1 MTNTNKKKI
10 GILTA
15 GGDCS
20 GLNAII
26 RAATYAAR
34 KKGWQIFGLLENRDL
49 TSGIDEDGSYIEL
62 LESHFYG
69 PIFRTG
75 GTMLGTARGD
85 RTETIVSTYKQL
97 DLDCLI
103 VIGGD
108 GSMASLHNMAQQN
121 DMKIVGIPKTIDNDV
136 GATEVA
142 IGFDTALSVATDG
155 LDHLH
160 PTAASHQRVMV
171 IEVMGRDAG
180 HIAMRAGIAG
190 GADIILIPEIPYKME
205 HVVNKIKTLRANG
218 QMHSL
223 VVVSEAM
230 RDENGERFK
239 VSFGNETRESY
250 GGVGHYFGSKIAEL
264 TDAETRVTVLGHT
277 QRGGIPTANDRIMA
291 TFFGVHAVEMIEEG
305 KFGHMVGWSGRSII
319 HVPIEEVVNN
329 PKQVRID
336 GATVKTA
343 RAMGICLGDE

>member
-1 MTNTNKKKI
+1 MTKKRI

-20 GLNAII
+20 GLNAVI

-34 KKGWQIFGLLENRDL
+34 GKGWQIFGLLENRDL
-49 TSGIDEDGSYIEL
+49 TPDLEEDGPYIEL

-97 DLDCLI
+97 GLDCLI
-103 VIGGD
+103 VVGGD
-108 GSMASLHNMAQQN
+108 GSMASLLNMARQN
-121 DMKIVGIPKTIDNDV
+121 EMQIVGIPKTIDNDV
-136 GATEVA
+136 GATEIA

-190 GADIILIPEIPYKME
+190 GADVILIPEIPYKME
-205 HVVNKIKTLRANG
+205 HVVNKIKKLREGG

-230 RDENGERFK
+230 RDENGEKFEVK
-239 VSFGNETRESY
+239 FGNQERASY
-250 GGVGHYFGSKIAEL
+250 GGVGHYFGAKIAEL
-264 TDAETRVTVLGHT
+264 TGAETRVTVLGHT

-291 TFFGVHAVEMIEEG
+291 TFFGVHAVEMIAEG
-305 KFGHMVGWSGRSII
+305 KFGHMVGWSGRSIV
-319 HVPIEEVVNN
+319 HVPIEEVVNK
-329 PKQVRID
+329 PKRVRLD
-336 GATVKTA
+336 GATVRTA
-343 RAMGICLGDE
+343 RAMGICLGDS

>member
-1 MTNTNKKKI
+1 MTSTNKKKI

-20 GLNAII
+20 GLNAVI

-34 KKGWQIFGLLENRDL
+34 QKGWQIFGLLENRDL
-49 TSGIDEDGSYIEL
+49 TPDIDEDGPYIEL

-108 GSMASLHNMAQQN
+108 GSMASLHNMAQEN
-121 DMKIVGIPKTIDNDV
+121 DMKIVGVPKTIDNDV

-142 IGFDTALSVATDG
+142 IGFDTALSIATDG
-155 LDHLH
+155 IDHLH

-180 HIAMRAGIAG
+180 HIAMRSGIAG
-190 GADIILIPEIPYKME
+190 GADVILIPEIPYKME
-205 HVVNKIKTLRANG
+205 NIVNKIKTLRAQG

-230 RDENGERFK
+230 RDEDGNKFK
-239 VSFGNETRESY
+239 VQFGDSRASY
-250 GGVGHYFGSKIAEL
+250 GGVGHYFGTQIGEL
-264 TDAETRVTVLGHT
+264 TGAETRVTVLGHT

-291 TFFGVHAVEMIEEG
+291 TAFGVHAVEFIDQGLYGM
-305 KFGHMVGWSGRSII
+305 MVAWSGRDIH
-319 HVPIEEVVNN
+319 HVPISDVVDN
-329 PKQVRID
+329 PKLVD
-336 GATVKTA
+336 MNGPMVKTA
-343 RAMGICLGDE
+343 RAMGICLGDS